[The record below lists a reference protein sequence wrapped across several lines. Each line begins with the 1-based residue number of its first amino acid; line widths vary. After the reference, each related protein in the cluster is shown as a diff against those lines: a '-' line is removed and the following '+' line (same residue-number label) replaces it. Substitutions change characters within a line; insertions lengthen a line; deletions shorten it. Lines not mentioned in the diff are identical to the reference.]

1 MGYYPIYLEL
11 RARRCLVVGGGTVA
25 ERKVHSLLAVEA
37 TVTVVSPQLTALLAD
52 WSRHGA
58 IQHIARTYQAGDMV
72 GYHLV
77 FVATDDGAANAAIAR
92 EGREREIWV
101 NAADDPAYCDFILP
115 AIVQRG
121 TLSVAIATGGT
132 SPALTRAIREELQEY
147 FTADYSLLATVAA
160 EVRLLLRAAKRSV
173 PGSRWVRALKSEE
186 FRDLIRAGFREDAT
200 HWLLDRLREEQ

>member
-1 MGYYPIYLEL
+1 
-11 RARRCLVVGGGTVA
+11 LVVGGGVIA
-25 ERKVHSLLAVEA
+25 ERKVHGLLAAEA
-37 TVTVVSPQLTALLAD
+37 TVTVVSPQLTPLLTD
-52 WSRHGA
+52 WSQHGTIRHL
-58 IQHIARTYQAGDMV
+58 ARTYQEGDMV

-77 FVATDDGAANAAIAR
+77 FVATDDGVANAAIAR

-115 AIVQRG
+115 AVVQRG
-121 TLSVAIATGGT
+121 TLNVAIATGGT

-160 EVRLLLRAAKRSV
+160 EVRLQLRAGKHSV
-173 PGSRWVRALKSEE
+173 SGVRWVQALRNEE

-200 HWLLDRLREEQ
+200 FWLLEKLREEQ

>member
-1 MGYYPIYLEL
+1 MGYYPIFLEL
-11 RARRCLVVGGGTVA
+11 RERCCLVIGGGTIA
-25 ERKVHSLLAVEA
+25 ERKVHGLLAAEA
-37 TVTVVSPQLTALLAD
+37 AVTVVSPQLTPLLAD
-52 WSRHGA
+52 WSQHGA
-58 IQHIARTYQAGDMV
+58 IQHVARTYQEGDLL

-77 FVATDDGAANAAIAR
+77 FAATDDGAANAAIAR

-115 AIVQRG
+115 AVIQRG
-121 TLSVAIATGGT
+121 SLSVAIATGGT

-160 EVRLLLRAAKRSV
+160 EVRLQLRADKRTV
-173 PGSRWVRALKSEE
+173 PGARWVQALRNED

-200 HWLLDRLREEQ
+200 HWLLEKLREEQ

>member
-1 MGYYPIYLEL
+1 MGYYPIFLEL
-11 RARRCLVVGGGTVA
+11 RERRCLVIGGGTIA
-25 ERKVHSLLAVEA
+25 ERKVHGLLAAEA

-52 WSRHGA
+52 WSQHGA
-58 IQHIARTYQAGDMV
+58 IQHIARSYQEGDLR

-77 FVATDDGAANAAIAR
+77 FAATDDGAANVAVAR

-115 AIVQRG
+115 AVVQRG
-121 TLSVAIATGGT
+121 ALSVAIATGGT

-160 EVRLLLRAAKRSV
+160 EVRLQLRADKRIV
-173 PGSRWVRALKSEE
+173 PGVRWVQALRNED
-186 FRDLIRAGFREDAT
+186 FRDLIRAGFQEEAT
-200 HWLLDRLREEQ
+200 NWLLEKLREKQ